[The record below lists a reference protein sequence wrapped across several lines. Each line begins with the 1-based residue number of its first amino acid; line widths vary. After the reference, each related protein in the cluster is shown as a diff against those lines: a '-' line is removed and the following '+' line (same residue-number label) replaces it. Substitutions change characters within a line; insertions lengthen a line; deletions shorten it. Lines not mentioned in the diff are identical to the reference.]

1 MACLIQ
7 NSAGTAAVTTI
18 RVLLAIEPRLVCD
31 LVRTILEGDRQL
43 DLIDDTSP
51 LANRRQ
57 ADVVLR
63 SVRDFEQLF
72 LRSRWRFA
80 DARPVIALC
89 ATTGRIAIVRE
100 TGPPVPRKLQELP
113 RTIREATLRR
123 VELQL

>member
-1 MACLIQ
+1 M
-7 NSAGTAAVTTI
+7 TTI
-18 RVLLAIEPRLVCD
+18 RVLLAIEPRLVRD
-31 LVRTILEGDRQL
+31 LIRTILENDRHL

-51 LANRRQ
+51 FATRRQ

-72 LRSRWRFA
+72 LRSRWRFV

-100 TGPPVPRKLQELP
+100 TGPPVARKLQELP
-113 RTIREATLRR
+113 RAIYEAALRR
-123 VELQL
+123 VELPL